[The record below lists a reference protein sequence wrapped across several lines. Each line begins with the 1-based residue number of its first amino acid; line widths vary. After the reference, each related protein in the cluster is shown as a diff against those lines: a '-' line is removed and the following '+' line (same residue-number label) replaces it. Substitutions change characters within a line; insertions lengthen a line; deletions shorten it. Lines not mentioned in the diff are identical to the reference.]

1 MQAIRR
7 SATLPKW
14 RPTSL
19 PTTVTN
25 EAQMLQYREWSTRA
39 MQEFGA
45 EVLVRGGNAAAL
57 EGAWQPQ
64 RVVVLKFKGRA
75 TAQAYY
81 DSATYTQARRVREG
95 AGRIDMIVVD
105 GVN

>member
-1 MQAIRR
+1 MTAYII
-7 SATLPKW
+7 ADV
-14 RPTSL
+14 
-19 PTTVTN
+19 TVTN
-25 EAQMLQYREWSTRA
+25 EAQMVKYREWSTLA

-57 EGAWQPQ
+57 EGAWTPQ
-64 RVVVLKFKGRA
+64 RLVVLKFKDRA

-81 DSATYTQARRVREG
+81 DSATYSQARRVREG
-95 AGRIDMIVVD
+95 AGTIDMIVVD

>member
-1 MQAIRR
+1 M
-7 SATLPKW
+7 SAYIIADVTI
-14 RPTSL
+14 
-19 PTTVTN
+19 TN
-25 EAQMLQYREWSTRA
+25 EAQMVKYREWSTLA

-45 EVLVRGGNAAAL
+45 EVLVHGGNAAAL

-81 DSATYTQARRVREG
+81 DSATYTQARRLREG

>member
-1 MQAIRR
+1 M
-7 SATLPKW
+7 SAYIIADV
-14 RPTSL
+14 
-19 PTTVTN
+19 TVTN
-25 EAQMLQYREWSTRA
+25 EAQMLEYREWSTRA

-57 EGAWQPQ
+57 EGAWTPQ
-64 RVVVLKFKGRA
+64 RVVVLKFKDRA

-81 DSATYTQARRVREG
+81 DSKTYTQARKAREG

-105 GVN
+105 GAN

>member
-1 MQAIRR
+1 MPAYII
-7 SATLPKW
+7 ADVV
-14 RPTSL
+14 
-19 PTTVTN
+19 VTN
-25 EAQMLQYREWSTRA
+25 EAQMVEYREWSTRA

-57 EGAWQPQ
+57 EGAWLPQ
-64 RVVVLKFKGRA
+64 RVVVLKFPDRG

-81 DSATYTQARRVREG
+81 DSETYSRARQVREG
-95 AGRIDMIVVD
+95 AGSIDMILVD

>member
-1 MQAIRR
+1 MTAYII
-7 SATLPKW
+7 ADV
-14 RPTSL
+14 
-19 PTTVTN
+19 TVTN
-25 EAQMLQYREWSTRA
+25 EAQMLEYREWSTRA

-57 EGAWQPQ
+57 EGAWTPQ
-64 RVVVLKFKGRA
+64 RVVVLKFKDRA

-95 AGRIDMIVVD
+95 AGSIDMILVD